1 MDTNDTISILNGLIE
16 TCRDGQNGFQEASA
30 NVQRS
35 DLKTVFAEAS
45 TERATFVG
53 ELQQE
58 VRSLG
63 GDPENSGSVAGALH
77 RAWIDIK
84 GSFTGKDD
92 ASILNE
98 CERGE
103 DSAVAAYRDAL
114 ATEGLPANIRTIVDR
129 QYVAVQ
135 SMHDRI
141 RNQRDRAA
149 RA

>member
-1 MDTNDTISILNGLIE
+1 MDTNDTISTLNGLIE
-16 TCRDGQNGFQEASA
+16 TCRDGQEGFQEAST
-30 NVQRS
+30 NISRS
-35 DLKTVFAEAS
+35 DLKKLFAEAS

-53 ELQQE
+53 ELQRE

-77 RAWIDIK
+77 RAWIDVK
-84 GSFTGKDD
+84 GTFTGKDD

-103 DSAVAAYRDAL
+103 DSAVATYRDAL
-114 ATEGLPANIRTIVDR
+114 GTELPANIRNLVET
-129 QYVAVQ
+129 QYLAVQ

-149 RA
+149 KA